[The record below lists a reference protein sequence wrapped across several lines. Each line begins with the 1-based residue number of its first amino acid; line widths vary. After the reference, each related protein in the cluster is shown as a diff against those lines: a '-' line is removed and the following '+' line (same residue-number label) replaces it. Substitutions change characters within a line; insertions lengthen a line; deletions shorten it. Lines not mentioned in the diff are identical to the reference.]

1 MKAIREQVPLRTNE
15 SFFAQRYVAQD
26 FEAPYHFHPEIE
38 LVYIKAG
45 VGTCII
51 GDVPGSFHPG
61 EVCLFGSRLPHLYHV
76 DPSSPV
82 PESFVV
88 QFSPTFLQPLMDLP
102 EMAPVRKLLE
112 ASSQGLFFRNID
124 EGWMED
130 SIHQLMQERG
140 PDRIVLFLDLMSKLA
155 LWKDRE
161 SIASMGFQLDEDAEQ
176 KDRIKKV
183 WKLLM
188 ESYHDEDIRQS
199 DLARELHMSVSAF
212 SRFFR
217 RATNLSFTEALIQ
230 VRLGHACRMLLE
242 EDKGIAEICHASG
255 FKNLSNFNR
264 LFKKRYDCTPKEW
277 RLLVSKGADNL
288 NRR

>member
-1 MKAIREQVPLRTNE
+1 MEQIPQGTNE
-15 SFFAQRYVAQD
+15 SFFAKRYIAQD
-26 FEAPYHFHPEIE
+26 FETPYHFHPEIE

-45 VGTCII
+45 VGTWVI
-51 GDVPGSFHPG
+51 GDIPGSFHPG
-61 EVCLFGSRLPHLYHV
+61 KVCLFGSHLPHLFHA
-76 DPSSPV
+76 DHSSPV
-82 PESFVV
+82 PESLVV
-88 QFSPTFLQPLMDLP
+88 QFSPTLLQSLVDLP
-102 EMAPVRKLLE
+102 EMIAVRKLIE
-112 ASSQGLFFRNID
+112 ASSQGLFFRGID
-124 EGWMED
+124 ESWMEK
-130 SIHQLMQERG
+130 SIQQLIQERG
-140 PDRIVLFLDLMSKLA
+140 PERIVLFLDLISKLA

-161 SIASMGFQLDEDAEQ
+161 PIASMGFQMDEDAKQ
-176 KDRIKKV
+176 KGRIKKA

-199 DLARELHMSVSAF
+199 DLAREFHMSVSAF

-217 RATNLSFTEALIQ
+217 RATNLSFTEALVQ

-242 EDKGIAEICHASG
+242 DDKGVAEICHASG

-264 LFKKRYDCTPKEW
+264 LFKKRYDCTPREW

>member
-1 MKAIREQVPLRTNE
+1 
-15 SFFAQRYVAQD
+15 
-26 FEAPYHFHPEIE
+26 
-38 LVYIKAG
+38 
-45 VGTCII
+45 
-51 GDVPGSFHPG
+51 
-61 EVCLFGSRLPHLYHV
+61 
-76 DPSSPV
+76 
-82 PESFVV
+82 
-88 QFSPTFLQPLMDLP
+88 MDLP